1 MVRLKGFV
9 HGIYPKSEKLRVR
22 IGRWER
28 GSLSSGDLND
38 LIAEET
44 AIYEDLFEGR
54 VLHTDPLFNW
64 YDIFRP
70 IVLISGGM
78 DLGPLTRFEE
88 TNTFYRIPQLHG
100 MPVLRIPPDV
110 FHDLPENPPLPLYHS
125 GKDQALFLPGP
136 ETFFRFSK
144 NMGNVERK
152 SFLEA
157 TCRIYS
163 GIVSKLNPAKT
174 FIMERVKIDGIVLE
188 AISGITDPD
197 RVVLFTS
204 GHLDPNLFD
213 KKQKRLHSIIVDPTG
228 TNVKLAR
235 DHSSVPGI
243 KLVDA
248 HNTRMESADEIR
260 AKAEEMSKEMN
271 IDEMLVTNSDYLDF
285 LPRKIAD
292 QKAKL
297 LAGLGE

>member
-1 MVRLKGFV
+1 MVRLEGFV

-38 LIAEET
+38 LMAEET
-44 AIYEDLFEGR
+44 AIYEGLFEGR
-54 VLHTDPLFNW
+54 ALHTDPLFNW

-70 IVLISGGM
+70 IVLISDGM

-100 MPVLRIPPDV
+100 LPVLRIPPDG

-136 ETFFRFSK
+136 ETLFRFSRNVGK
-144 NMGNVERK
+144 VERQ

-157 TCRIYS
+157 TCRLYS
-163 GIVSKLNPAKT
+163 GIVSKLKPART
-174 FIMERVKIDGIVLE
+174 FLMERVKIDKIALE
-188 AISGITDPD
+188 AISSITDPAK
-197 RVVLFTS
+197 VVLFTS
-204 GHLDPNLFD
+204 GNLETSLFANQQ
-213 KKQKRLHSIIVDPTG
+213 KKFYSIIVDPAG
-228 TNVKLAR
+228 PNLKLAMN
-235 DHSSVPGI
+235 HSLVPGI
-243 KLVDA
+243 KLVDG
-248 HNTRMESADEIR
+248 HNTRMESAGEIMT
-260 AKAEEMSKEMN
+260 KAEEISKGMD
-271 IDEMLVTNSDYLDF
+271 IDKMLITNSDYLDF

-292 QKAKL
+292 QKVNL